1 MKNLKNILSL
11 ILASALILSLSACG
25 KANNAKV
32 DATPDYEAGTK
43 CSKSDALTVSND
55 KFTLSL
61 DGKTCNITVTEIGS
75 GRVWN
80 SNPEADYQDEFA
92 VGVNKTNLFSQIAV
106 SIVTTS
112 NSIKDTNSY
121 VSSIRKGTYEIYKI
135 KDGFRVEYTF
145 SEGFMIPVQYT
156 LTKSGLEASILYSGI
171 KEEGEDKISTIAL
184 LPYFGT
190 AGAFDN
196 GFLLVPDGSGA
207 VINFNNGKVGSAPYS
222 AKVYGVDE
230 SLPNDIVTSRTEQIY
245 VPLIGMKKNDGAFI
259 ARATEGAAESTV
271 NASVSGIN
279 SSFNNIYFNAIYRE
293 AQNLSVL
300 NGSLGTAGLVMYAS
314 EETTDVPR
322 FTVSYSFIEKSE
334 PTLGDMV
341 SSAREQMIAEGAIPE
356 VGDKHSLY
364 VDLYGGVSKQKSF
377 VGIQYEGV
385 EALTT
390 FKQAQGLLSKL
401 QESGAESLTVGYKN
415 YSNSYFSGK
424 LQSDLTPSS
433 SIGGKKGIS
442 ALNAFA
448 DKNNIDLYFEADF
461 YSFTSGG
468 NGFSKY
474 FDITKSL
481 DLGAVEVYPQKYNTN
496 IPDTSATPY
505 YMLKPSSFKVAAD
518 SINKTAKKSRI
529 GGIYLTDASNSLS
542 GDYGLGGVK
551 RSSAAEEAAGA
562 AQKLSDKKLMLSS
575 PNYYMWQYMSS
586 AANLPVSSSGY
597 QLFDYDVPMLQML
610 LKGSVP
616 YSGYALNLSN
626 TNDDSYL
633 LHIAYAQNIHY
644 GFMAEDSSNLQSTAL
659 VGLYGLSDS
668 KLDEAALR
676 AKAASAVYELV
687 KGQNIT
693 DFILENGFSKTV
705 YSGGTEV
712 LVNFNESE
720 TSYGDIK
727 VPARGWSVIKDSAAL
742 LTGGEEQ

>member
-1 MKNLKNILSL
+1 MKKIKKILSL
-11 ILASALILSLSACG
+11 ILASAIILSLSACG
-25 KANNAKV
+25 GADNAKV
-32 DATPDYEAGTK
+32 EITPDYEAGSK
-43 CSKSDALTVSND
+43 CAKSDVLTVSNE
-55 KFTLSL
+55 KLTLSL
-61 DGKTCNITVTEIGS
+61 EGKTCNITVTENQS
-75 GRVWN
+75 GRVWS
-80 SNPEADYQDEFA
+80 SNPDADYQDEFA

-156 LTKSGLEASILYSGI
+156 ISANGLEASILYSGI

-190 AGAFDN
+190 AGTSDN

-207 VINFNNGKVGSAPYS
+207 VINFNNGKVGSSPYN

-245 VPLIGMKKNDGAFI
+245 VPLIGMKKNNGAFI

-271 NASVSGIN
+271 NASVAGIN
-279 SSFNNIYFNAIYRE
+279 SSFNNIYFSAIYRE

-314 EETTDVPR
+314 EETTDIPR
-322 FTVSYSFIEKSE
+322 FTVSYDFIDKSE
-334 PTLGDMV
+334 PTLGDMI
-341 SSAREQMIAEGAIPE
+341 SAAREQMISEGSIPKI
-356 VGDKHSLY
+356 GDKASLY

-377 VGIQYEGV
+377 VGIQYQGV

-390 FKQAQGLLSKL
+390 FKQAEKLLAKL
-401 QESGAESLTVGYKN
+401 QNNGAKSLTVGYKN

-424 LQSDLTPSS
+424 VQCDLTPASQ
-433 SIGGKKGIS
+433 IGGKKGIS
-442 ALNAFA
+442 SLNAFA
-448 DKNNIDLYFEADF
+448 AKNNIDLYFEADF

-496 IPDTSATPY
+496 VPDTSGTPH
-505 YMLKPSSFKVAAD
+505 YMLKPSLFSSAAEK
-518 SINKTAKKSRI
+518 IEKTANKAKI

-551 RSSAAEEAAGA
+551 RSSAAINAADA
-562 AQKLSDKKLMLSS
+562 ADKLSGKGLMLSS
-575 PNYYMWQYMSS
+575 PNYYMWQYMSN
-586 AANLPVSSSGY
+586 AANIPVSSSGH
-597 QLFDYDVPMLQML
+597 QLFDFDVPMLQML

-626 TNDDSYL
+626 TNDNSYL

-644 GFMAEDSSNLQSTAL
+644 GFMAEDSSKLQSTSL

-668 KLDEAALR
+668 KLDEAAAR
-676 AKAASAVYELV
+676 AKAADSLYALIKDQY
-687 KGQNIT
+687 IT
-693 DFILENGFSKTV
+693 DYVFENGVSKTV
-705 YSGGTEV
+705 YSGGVEV
-712 LVNFNESE
+712 LVNYNNSE
-720 TSYGDIK
+720 ASHGDTR
-727 VPARGWSVIKDSAAL
+727 VPARGWLAVKDSATL
-742 LTGGEEQ
+742 LTGGEE